1 MRVESPCSAVARST
15 SVGHNKNNADHKGGA
30 YRLIL
35 RWSLLESRDQSRVAG
50 SRHAN
55 EAIDEAQSVG
65 QRGLLQAFRCV
76 PASETRTTF
85 TDYTRSNMNQLIKRF
100 LRDDRGVTAIEYA
113 LIAGLIAAAIATMV
127 GNIGTNINSVF
138 TAVAAAIKP
147 S

>member
-1 MRVESPCSAVARST
+1 MS
-15 SVGHNKNNADHKGGA
+15 
-30 YRLIL
+30 
-35 RWSLLESRDQSRVAG
+35 
-50 SRHAN
+50 AN
-55 EAIDEAQSVG
+55 EA
-65 QRGLLQAFRCV
+65 
-76 PASETRTTF
+76 RTTF

-113 LIAGLIAAAIATMV
+113 LIAGLIAAAIATVV